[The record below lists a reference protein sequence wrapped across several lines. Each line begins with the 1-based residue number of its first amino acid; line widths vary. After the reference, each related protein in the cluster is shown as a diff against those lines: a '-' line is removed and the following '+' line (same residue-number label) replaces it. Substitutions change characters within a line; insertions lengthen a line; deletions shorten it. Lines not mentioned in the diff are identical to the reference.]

1 MTDLNLDMKRWKLQS
16 ISSYTIN
23 YESYLNSSC
32 VVCPYQV
39 SIEFDFFF
47 DFFFDFW
54 NHSSRCLFQSTNDS
68 YTTYISDVGKLI
80 NINYILNNLL

>member
-32 VVCPYQV
+32 VVCSYLV
-39 SIEFDFFF
+39 SIEF

-68 YTTYISDVGKLI
+68 YTTYISDRSNII
-80 NINYILNNLL
+80 NINYILNNPL